1 MSGEKGFGIREKLLL
16 GILPFVILGVI
27 ILTGVSAYFS
37 GDSIE
42 TQVEHTMEAELKS
55 NVNYIN
61 ERLSVARSTAMNLA
75 RTVGNTYQTTPMEN
89 YKEIFSK
96 MTLSDE
102 LYYGGGIWFEPF
114 VFNASQQ
121 YVGPYWHRGNGNQIV
136 ETYEYSNAEYNYF
149 NQDYYKNAKNMSTE
163 GATITDPYYDATSGT
178 IMASC
183 SAPIFNK
190 DGKFVGCVTVDLNL
204 KAVDE
209 LMAGIKIGEGG
220 NALLTTGSGT
230 YIYTNDNSKVQNQ
243 LAITNDENSELAAAG
258 KRILANESGK
268 DFYDEYSLF
277 YSTVP
282 DVNWKLIIRMPTAEI
297 NEPAMTLLKIMVIVC
312 VITLALCVG
321 SVIFQA
327 TWIAKSLS
335 NLKTFAGKL
344 ADGDLRIKPLE
355 VTSGDE
361 IGSLT
366 FAFNNMS
373 ESLRKLIT
381 KMATTS
387 EQVAASSEEL
397 TASAQ
402 QSADA
407 SVHVAE
413 TVGEVS
419 GDISSQMQNIET
431 ARENIDSVSDDIQ
444 VMADKAKN
452 VATTSEKTAD
462 AAKMGSALMEEAVAK
477 MNSIEKSVLASAEVV
492 ERLGENSKQIGQIVE
507 AISDISEQTNLL
519 ALNAA
524 IEAAR
529 AGEHGRGFAVVSEE
543 VRKLATASQESA
555 EQIRARIEGIQAA
568 TEEAVK
574 SMKEGTD
581 DVKAGTEAIREV
593 GLQFKEIMAM
603 VDGIK
608 EEINGINNSVQTV
621 TAGAENIVAVTASI
635 GESSKATEQRTQT
648 ISSATQTQSASNEEI
663 AAASQALA
671 NLANDMQNTISQFK
685 F

>member
-1 MSGEKGFGIREKLLL
+1 MSGEKNFGIREKLLL
-16 GILPFVILGVI
+16 GILPFVIVGVI
-27 ILTGVSAYFS
+27 VLTGVSAYFS

-42 TQVEHTMEAELKS
+42 TQVAHTMNSELKA

-61 ERLSVARSTAMNLA
+61 EKLNVARSTAMNLA
-75 RTVGNTYQTTPMEN
+75 RVVGTTYQGGNMES

-96 MTLSDE
+96 TILSDE
-102 LYYGGGIWFEPF
+102 LYYGAGIWFEPF
-114 VFNASQQ
+114 VFNSSQKF
-121 YVGPYWHRGNGNQIV
+121 VGPYWHREGGQIA
-136 ETYEYSNAEYNYF
+136 ETYEYSNEQYNYF
-149 NQDYYKNAKNMSTE
+149 NQEYYQNAKNLSKE
-163 GATITDPYYDATSGT
+163 SGIITDPYFDSTSGT

-183 SAPIFNK
+183 SAPIFNR

-209 LMAGIKIGEGG
+209 LIAGIKIGEGG
-220 NALLTTGSGT
+220 RAMLVTKSGT
-230 YIYTNDNSKVQNQ
+230 YIYTEDHSKVENQSNITSDANKSLADAGSRILQNQ
-243 LAITNDENSELAAAG
+243 NGTDSFGEFNVYYE
-258 KRILANESGK
+258 
-268 DFYDEYSLF
+268 
-277 YSTVP
+277 TVP
-282 DVNWKLIIRMPTAEI
+282 EVDWKLIIYIPTEEI
-297 NEPAMTLLKIMVIVC
+297 NEPAATLTKIMIVVCIITLL
-312 VITLALCVG
+312 LCVG

-327 TWIAKSLS
+327 TWISKSLS
-335 NLKTFAGKL
+335 NLQNFASKL
-344 ADGDLRIKPLE
+344 ASGNLKIEPLE
-355 VTSGDE
+355 VKSGDE

-373 ESLRKLIT
+373 KSLRNLIT

-407 SVHVAE
+407 SVSVAA
-413 TVGEVS
+413 TVSEVS
-419 GDISSQMQNIET
+419 TDITSQMKNIET
-431 ARENIDSVSDDIQ
+431 AKNSIDLVSSDIQ
-444 VMADKAKN
+444 VMADKAQN
-452 VATTSEKTAD
+452 VATTSEKTAE
-462 AAKMGSALMEEAVAK
+462 AAKTGSMLMEEAVAK

-492 ERLGENSKQIGQIVE
+492 ERLGENSKQIGQIVA
-507 AISDISEQTNLL
+507 AISDISDQTNLL

-555 EQIRARIEGIQAA
+555 EQIRTRIESIQAA
-568 TEEAVK
+568 TEEAVN
-574 SMKEGTD
+574 SMKAGTE

-593 GLQFKEIMAM
+593 GIQFKEIMDM

-608 EEINGINNSVQTV
+608 EEINGINNSVKTV
-621 TAGAENIVAVTASI
+621 TSGAENIVAVTASI
-635 GESSKATEQRTQT
+635 DESSRATEERTQT
-648 ISSATQTQSASNEEI
+648 ISSATETQSASNEEI

-671 NLANDMQNTISQFK
+671 NLANDMQNTIAQFK
-685 F
+685 I